1 MKKSLL
7 CMFLIFAACF
17 SMTGCSSGK
26 PADERPESITLRI
39 ATPPIGLGSV
49 PGVGEAEI
57 SEMMEVAAERFSAQY
72 TAFDVNFEINRY
84 NYTGEKE
91 QLLDT
96 IGTED
101 AADIFYAG
109 SYGFPVYAVNRIDK
123 RIACADDSVAQDLPQ
138 LRPIQRGQESAQ
150 RADGNREF

>member
-84 NYTGEKE
+84 NYTDEKE
-91 QLLDT
+91 QLQ
-96 IGTED
+96 IG
-101 AADIFYAG
+101 
-109 SYGFPVYAVNRIDK
+109 
-123 RIACADDSVAQDLPQ
+123 
-138 LRPIQRGQESAQ
+138 
-150 RADGNREF
+150 RAHV